1 MKLSYILIFTLFV
14 TSLVNAQDINSDTD
28 GPVLMF
34 NNWIS
39 GIKNNDLEKFKDGYL
54 QADWDKMTDAE
65 KNQLLK
71 TYKQGF
77 DSFGFENYVVE
88 DFKTSYEGS
97 ETNGVLKIIFIDK
110 KLRDLSVKNVN
121 GDWVLA
127 EK

>member
-1 MKLSYILIFTLFV
+1 MKLLSILMFTLFI
-14 TSLVNAQDINSDTD
+14 TSLVNAQDTNSDTD

-34 NNWIS
+34 KNWIY

-54 QADWDKMTDAE
+54 QVDWDKMTDAQ

-71 TYKQGF
+71 SYKQGF

-88 DFKTSYEGS
+88 DFKASYEGS
-97 ETNGVLKIIFIDK
+97 ETNGLLKIIFMDK
-110 KLRDLSVKNVN
+110 KVPDLSVKNVN